1 MISNFFKR
9 NITIRKAGIEDC
21 DFIVKLIGQ
30 VSQIALNTKKI
41 AINIGIRETYQNMLK
56 DPEHYPIFVAEDK
69 DKDNKT
75 VKLGASISSIQ
86 LMLYLGGPYLY
97 LQELVVDDA
106 ARDKGVGSALVQHLI
121 NYSKEH
127 NMVAIDL
134 IQPENNCACHEER
147 TRFYTRNGFE
157 MGGCYRYINFKDFV
171 KVID

>member
-9 NITIRKAGIEDC
+9 DLSIRKAGPEDC

-30 VSQIALNTKKI
+30 LSQIALNTKKI
-41 AINIGIRETYQNMLK
+41 PINIGIRETYQAMLS
-56 DPEHYPIFVAEDK
+56 DPKHYPIFVAEDK
-69 DKDNKT
+69 DKNNHT
-75 VKLGASISSIQ
+75 VKLGASISSVQ

-121 NYSKEH
+121 NFAKEN
-127 NMVAIDL
+127 NMVALDL
-134 IQPENNCACHEER
+134 IQPESNTAFHEQR
-147 TRFYTRNGFE
+147 TRFYTNNGFE

-171 KVID
+171 KVVD